1 MFSRY
6 ENLYLLYYI
15 KIYKTFLK
23 IIFYFKII
31 LFIIINL
38 KIIIAEKKLSK
49 NLIISNNALS
59 LEMNLS
65 SYKIIN
71 KKIRIAFYT
80 YSLKGGGTERLTSLF
95 INYFSKIKIFNIF
108 LFTQSPKEANE
119 FIIPINVR
127 RKFIEGGIIRNV
139 IKELLKK
146 RIEIFIYQFPK
157 GNEIEIL
164 NNLNNTKII
173 FYENSCFL
181 YWIYFDYF
189 SFKSIYNSYKNSK
202 YVISLIPF
210 ENDYLF
216 KKWGIN
222 SILMDNFIT
231 YEYDYVIPSDL
242 SSQTILMIGRAND
255 KMKRFDL
262 GVKAMKYIVKELPK
276 SKMKIIANISD
287 IGYLKNLVNCLQI
300 KENVIFIEYSANP
313 EIYFKNS
320 SLHIFPSIS
329 ESFGLVLSET
339 KIFGIPTI
347 LLGLDYISLA
357 FGGTIIIYD
366 NNPKSIAKESIKILK
381 DKKYRKKLGK
391 KARKS
396 MRRFKNELL
405 LKKWIKLILSIYKGD
420 NYFKNMIE
428 DKTQFYKKKYINI
441 LNNQINLLKKR
452 ITKFKNLT
460 IKNLENFTFMYNI

>member
-1 MFSRY
+1 
-6 ENLYLLYYI
+6 
-15 KIYKTFLK
+15 
-23 IIFYFKII
+23 
-31 LFIIINL
+31 
-38 KIIIAEKKLSK
+38 
-49 NLIISNNALS
+49 
-59 LEMNLS
+59 
-65 SYKIIN
+65 
-71 KKIRIAFYT
+71 
-80 YSLKGGGTERLTSLF
+80 
-95 INYFSKIKIFNIF
+95 
-108 LFTQSPKEANE
+108 
-119 FIIPINVR
+119 
-127 RKFIEGGIIRNV
+127 
-139 IKELLKK
+139 
-146 RIEIFIYQFPK
+146 
-157 GNEIEIL
+157 
-164 NNLNNTKII
+164 
-173 FYENSCFL
+173 
-181 YWIYFDYF
+181 
-189 SFKSIYNSYKNSK
+189 
-202 YVISLIPF
+202 
-210 ENDYLF
+210 
-216 KKWGIN
+216 
-222 SILMDNFIT
+222 MDNFIT

-428 DKTQFYKKKYINI
+428 DKTQFYKKKYINF
-441 LNNQINLLKKR
+441 L
-452 ITKFKNLT
+452 F
-460 IKNLENFTFMYNI
+460 

>member
-1 MFSRY
+1 M
-6 ENLYLLYYI
+6 
-15 KIYKTFLK
+15 
-23 IIFYFKII
+23 
-31 LFIIINL
+31 
-38 KIIIAEKKLSK
+38 
-49 NLIISNNALS
+49 
-59 LEMNLS
+59 
-65 SYKIIN
+65 
-71 KKIRIAFYT
+71 
-80 YSLKGGGTERLTSLF
+80 
-95 INYFSKIKIFNIF
+95 
-108 LFTQSPKEANE
+108 FTQSPKEDNE
-119 FIIPINVR
+119 FTIPINIKR
-127 RKFIEGGIIRNV
+127 RVIEGGKIRNV

-157 GNEIEIL
+157 GNEIKIL
-164 NNLNNTKII
+164 NNLKNTKII

-181 YWIYFDYF
+181 YWIYFDYL

-242 SSQTILMIGRAND
+242 SSQNILMIGRAND

-262 GVKAMKYIVKELPK
+262 GVRAMKYIVKEVPK
-276 SKMKIIANISD
+276 SKMKIISNIND
-287 IGYLKNLVNCLQI
+287 IGYLKNLVNFLQI
-300 KENVIFIEYSANP
+300 KENVIFLNYSTNP

-381 DKKYRKKLGK
+381 DEKYRKKLGK

-396 MRRFKNELL
+396 MKRFKNELL
-405 LKKWIKLILSIYKGD
+405 LKKWINLILSIYKGD
-420 NYFKNMIE
+420 YFFNNTIE
-428 DKTQFYKKKYINI
+428 DKKKLSNKKYINI
-441 LNNQINLLKKR
+441 LKNQVNLLKMR
-452 ITKFKNLT
+452 IEKFKNLT
-460 IKNLENFTFMYNI
+460 IKNLENFTFMCNI